1 MFLRHGPFYL
11 FTAKGEIPHRRGKK
25 EGPTCR
31 VIWLANERKE
41 RKKSRYSIP
50 TFCESTHVFSK
61 LSINLCVNFSSNLR
75 SILAPVYLFHPRCDL
90 ELHEEFFETKAR
102 RVVELWRDRANVKLN
117 SLFPLVIYVHGW
129 QFLRRTTALLYY
141 VKSIVQFVIS
151 SFLFLHIF
159 FHFSSTIRAES

>member
-31 VIWLANERKE
+31 VIWLANERKK

-61 LSINLCVNFSSNLR
+61 LSINLCVNFSSLR
-75 SILAPVYLFHPRCDL
+75 SILAKGLSISSNL

-117 SLFPLVIYVHGW
+117 SFPLVIYGR